1 MIAARAVPFATVAA
15 LASWRKTLSLLPGSS
30 PLATISEKT
39 PSAVSSMQPVQ
50 SPCGASEKIF
60 APHFRQILVTLIIV
74 AEISCFTVYC
84 VKFGRTLRANYSNEM
99 TQFVFN
105 IAGSRNR
112 VGDFLAQ

>member
-1 MIAARAVPFATVAA
+1 
-15 LASWRKTLSLLPGSS
+15 
-30 PLATISEKT
+30 
-39 PSAVSSMQPVQ
+39 MQPVQ
-50 SPCGASEKIF
+50 SPLGASERIC

-112 VGDFLAQ
+112 VSDFLAQ